1 MCCVQDVVC
10 QTLYIYIYKGNE
22 SFPELQEGV
31 LDLHVYVYNTL
42 HKKYIIIL
50 YYSNTLMDIICF
62 IYEQC

>member
-1 MCCVQDVVC
+1 MSCARH
-10 QTLYIYIYKGNE
+10 YIYNYIYKGNE

-42 HKKYIIIL
+42 QKKYIIIL